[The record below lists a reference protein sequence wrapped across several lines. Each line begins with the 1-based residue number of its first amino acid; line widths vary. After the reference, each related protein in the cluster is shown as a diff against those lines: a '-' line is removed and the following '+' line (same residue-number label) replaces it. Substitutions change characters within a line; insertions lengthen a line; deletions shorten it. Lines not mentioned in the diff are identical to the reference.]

1 MNTMQFANLVGRT
14 DLGIDHSW
22 VEWLQIDSGPAI
34 LFRIGVT
41 ERDNHNPAAPAHAWY
56 GRWWVI
62 DGTMNEQQTKNTL
75 LAAVL
80 AYVEHEA
87 RERFL
92 IDGKALYENS
102 H

>member
-1 MNTMQFANLVGRT
+1 MNTLQFANIVGRT
-14 DLGIDHSW
+14 ALGIDHSW
-22 VEWLQIDSGPAI
+22 VEYLQVTDNAVH
-34 LFRIGVT
+34 FRIGVT
-41 ERDNHNPAAPAHAWY
+41 ERDNHNPTAPAKAWY

-62 DGTMNEQQTKNTL
+62 DGTMNEQQAKNTL

-87 RERFL
+87 RERFQ
-92 IDGKALYENS
+92 IDGKSPYENS

>member
-1 MNTMQFANLVGRT
+1 MNTLQFANLVGRT

-22 VEWLQIDSGPAI
+22 VEYTGNRKGTAVM
-34 LFRIGVT
+34 FRIGVT
-41 ERDNHNPAAPAHAWY
+41 ERDNHNPTAPAHAWY

-62 DGTMNEQQTKNTL
+62 DGTMNEQQAKNTL

-87 RERFL
+87 RERFK
-92 IDGKALYENS
+92 IDGNAPYENS